1 MATTAQTPAVKTP
14 KAKKEPVSLV
24 ERVKTQLNA
33 QALKG
38 KISIDDL
45 SDLEQHVKKL
55 ASFIGAA

>member
-1 MATTAQTPAVKTP
+1 MATNTQTPAAKTP
-14 KAKKEPVSLV
+14 KTKKEPVSLV

-38 KISIDDL
+38 KLSIDDL

-55 ASFIGAA
+55 ASFLGAA